1 MSIHLQKEME
11 KLKKKFLTLSA
22 IVEEN
27 LNAAMYSVLN
37 CDLSQA
43 EQVARRDNEID
54 NMEVEIEEECL
65 KVLALHQP
73 VAVDLRF
80 LVAVLKINNDLERIG
95 DQAVNIAKKVK
106 SICIEKRAVNTVDF
120 QVMFKSVQKMVKQ
133 SLDALINIDVMQA
146 RSVCTMDDDV
156 DRMKRD
162 MREQVF
168 ASIIEMPEKAKS
180 LYAVMGVAR
189 NLERIADLAT
199 NIAEDVIYMV
209 EGNIVRHHRDD
220 Q

>member
-37 CDLSQA
+37 CDIEQA

-95 DQAVNIAKKVK
+95 DQAVNISKKVR
-106 SICIEKRAVNTVDF
+106 SICIEKKVVNTVDF

-146 RSVCTMDDDV
+146 RLVCTMDDDV

-168 ASIIEMPEKAKS
+168 ASIVEMPEKAKS